1 MIREVK
7 VIVRRGDEL
16 LVLLRCEAD
25 GGYWHVVAGGVEQDE
40 TDAQAAR
47 RELREEIGLDAEP
60 VDLARTYVYDVG
72 VEVRAFLVD
81 VPDGWEPLLNG
92 EHDDYRWCS
101 PPDAASL
108 LHWPET
114 RELVSEL

>member
-1 MIREVK
+1 MTREVK
-7 VIVRRGDEL
+7 VMVRRGDEF

-25 GGYWHVVAGGVEQDE
+25 GGYWHVVAGGVEPDE

-47 RELREEIGLDAEP
+47 RELLEEIGLAADP
-60 VDLARTYVYDVG
+60 VDLERAYVYDEA
-72 VEVRAFLVD
+72 VEVHAFLVD
-81 VPDGWEPLLNG
+81 VPAGWEPTLND

-101 PPDAASL
+101 PPDAAAR

>member
-1 MIREVK
+1 VTREIK
-7 VIVRRGDEL
+7 VMVRRGDEF

-25 GGYWHVVAGGVEQDE
+25 GGYWHVVAGGVEAHE

-47 RELREEIGLDAEP
+47 RELCEEIGLDAEP
-60 VDLARTYVYDVG
+60 VDLARTYVYDVD
-72 VEVRAFLVD
+72 VVVRAFLVD
-81 VPDGWEPLLNG
+81 VPASWEPTLNG
-92 EHDDYRWCS
+92 EHDDYRWCA
-101 PPDAASL
+101 PAAAAAL